1 MSAPKEGFH
10 LVDHG
15 PFPIMEFKLGNTRL
29 SPEEL
34 VRVAEQMR
42 LELLK
47 HGVVV
52 QVHSK
57 AKQEAA

>member
-15 PFPIMEFKLGNTRL
+15 PFPIMEFKLGDK
-29 SPEEL
+29 SISAEEL
-34 VRVAEQMR
+34 VRAAEQMR

-52 QVHSK
+52 QIQSK